1 MVFLIIKELIKKKNT
16 LETQKGGGAKG
27 MDSYEAEM
35 QMQLYNT
42 ETNLIQ
48 EEEGGN

>member
-1 MVFLIIKELIKKKNT
+1 MVFLIIKELIKKKKNT
-16 LETQKGGGAKG
+16 RNPKGGGAKG
-27 MDSYEAEM
+27 MDSYEAET

>member
-1 MVFLIIKELIKKKNT
+1 MVFLIIKELIKKKT

-48 EEEGGN
+48 EEGGN